1 MGNRASGGHRNRFV
15 KKRSRAANV
24 VALCGRIAV
33 AAVGLLVLVLAGVQF
48 ARVIGQNMA
57 LARELAAAN
66 ADVRQLEVRRE
77 QQLHQIRRL
86 EDPQGAIPEIHQRLR
101 LVKPNEEIIFVSP
114 MPSPT
119 PTNTP

>member
-1 MGNRASGGHRNRFV
+1 V